1 MSFDSNS
8 ILIADSF
15 RIYYYAIIIVVG
27 ALMAGYLSS
36 LQAQKRN
43 INPELA
49 WDALIWI
56 LGIGLIGARLYHVL
70 TPMPSLSSTVN
81 YWANPLTIIT
91 GIRNGG
97 LGMLGGIMGGLLGL
111 GLFTLGWNI
120 ATEKERRQGKPFIF
134 LQKDPQ
140 LYFPTWLDIVSPGIL
155 LAQSIGRWGNYV
167 NQELYGAPTN
177 LPWKLYIDPAH
188 RIPSVAQSEYFHPT
202 FLYESILTLAGC
214 FLLLYLEKRL
224 KHWLRPGDLFLI
236 YIIYYAI
243 VRFGMEFL
251 RLDSHLLGSLNTNQ
265 LVVGVGAA
273 IATIILL
280 VRHQGRRKPIATA

>member
-1 MSFDSNS
+1 
-8 ILIADSF
+8 
-15 RIYYYAIIIVVG
+15 
-27 ALMAGYLSS
+27 
-36 LQAQKRN
+36 
-43 INPELA
+43 
-49 WDALIWI
+49 
-56 LGIGLIGARLYHVL
+56 
-70 TPMPSLSSTVN
+70 MPSLSSTVN

-280 VRHQGRRKPIATA
+280 VRHQGQRKPIATA